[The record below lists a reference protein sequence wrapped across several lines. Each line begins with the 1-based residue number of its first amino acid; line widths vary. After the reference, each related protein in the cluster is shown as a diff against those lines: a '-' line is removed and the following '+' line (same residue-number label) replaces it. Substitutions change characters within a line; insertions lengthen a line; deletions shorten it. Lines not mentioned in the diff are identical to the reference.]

1 MEDVYIV
8 DFARTPIGKFGK
20 SFKDLPAVKL
30 GGLLLSEM
38 IKRNSLP
45 SGIVNEV
52 IIGNVIEAG
61 NGQNPA
67 GQVAHY
73 AGLPDSTL
81 KYTVNLVCASGMLA
95 TEHAFREISM
105 GEMDLVFAGGIENMS
120 ASPLLLD
127 SDVRWG
133 VKQLLGRDLK
143 FQDSMLR
150 DGLQDAFSGF
160 AMGQFADATAKS
172 RGITRDEAD
181 RFSAESHRRALKGW
195 ESGETP
201 REIIKVNDLNI
212 DEGIRKTSVE
222 ELSRLQPAFSRDG
235 ILTAGNSSQLS
246 DGASALLLAS
256 GKAVKKYGMTPVARF
271 KGFKRA
277 SLPTEDF
284 VLAPVPS
291 SRELMSSLKLKIDD
305 IDLVEHNEAF
315 STASLIVRQDLDV
328 NPDKF
333 NVNGGA
339 VALGHPLG
347 NSGSRIMVTLLN
359 IMRSRKLHR
368 GMATLC
374 HGGGGGHSVMLE
386 MLE

>member
-1 MEDVYIV
+1 MEDVYVV
-8 DFARTPIGKFGK
+8 DFSRTAIGKFGK
-20 SFKDLPAVKL
+20 SFKDTPAVKL
-30 GGLLLSEM
+30 GGALISEM
-38 IKRNSLP
+38 VKRNNLP
-45 SGIVNEV
+45 AGSVNEL
-52 IIGNVIEAG
+52 IMGNVIEAG

-105 GEMDLVFAGGIENMS
+105 GDMDLVFAGGIENMS

-127 SDVRWG
+127 SEVRWG

-150 DGLQDAFSGF
+150 DGLFDAFSGTPMGKF
-160 AMGQFADATAKS
+160 AEATAVS
-172 RGITRDEAD
+172 RGITREEAD
-181 RFSAESHRRALKGW
+181 KFSVESHRRALKGW

-201 REIIKVNDLNI
+201 LEVIPVNGLNM

-222 ELSRLQPAFSRDG
+222 ELAKLPSAFNRDG

-256 GKAVKKYGMTPVARF
+256 GKAVKKYNLNPVAKF
-271 KGFKRA
+271 TGFSRA
-277 SLPTEDF
+277 SMATEDF

-291 SRELMSSLKLKIDD
+291 SKQLMKSLNLRIDD

-315 STASLIVRQDLDV
+315 STASLIVRHDLDV
-328 NPDKF
+328 DPSRF

-339 VALGHPLG
+339 VAIGHPLG

-386 MLE
+386 ML